1 MLTDLKFGYVKVIHP
16 SEKKPVYLEQAKIVS
31 KNGFTFIT
39 GYVVGKDAEP
49 KIIKGGSVMHMLQ
62 LGEGVKI
69 IEQTVNKMYGD
80 LEDKDPKHFITIQDS
95 DIRGKQ

>member
-1 MLTDLKFGYVKVIHP
+1 MLTNVTFGYVKVIHP

-39 GYVVGKDAEP
+39 GYVVDKNAEP

-62 LGEGVKI
+62 LGEDVKI
-69 IEQTVNKMYGD
+69 VEQTVNKMYGD
-80 LEDKDPKHFITIQDS
+80 LEDTDPKHFITIQD
-95 DIRGKQ
+95 IGTRGIQ